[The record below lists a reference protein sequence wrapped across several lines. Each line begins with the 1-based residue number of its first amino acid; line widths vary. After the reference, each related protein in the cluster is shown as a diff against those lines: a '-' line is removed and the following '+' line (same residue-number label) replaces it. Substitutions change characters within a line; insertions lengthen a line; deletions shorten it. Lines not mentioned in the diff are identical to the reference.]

1 MARASSTEFHMG
13 ERQERFL
20 TSTWGA
26 LLAAAFCCLLWGS
39 AFPCIKIG
47 YALFDIAG
55 TDTASQMLFAGTRFL
70 LAGAMVIV
78 FVSIARRRPL
88 APKRTD
94 VGGICLLALFQTFG
108 QYAFF
113 YLGLAHAAGTT
124 SSVIEASA
132 NFFAILL
139 SALAFRKSGLPAG
152 RWRGAS
158 WGLLAW
164 FSSILVVAWAAS
176 RFHSRP
182 TARG

>member
-1 MARASSTEFHMG
+1 MTREDSAEFRMG

-47 YALFDIAG
+47 YALFGIAG

-88 APKRTD
+88 AAFSQVKVDSSLCRFPTLRSGHARTP
-94 VGGICLLALFQTFG
+94 
-108 QYAFF
+108 
-113 YLGLAHAAGTT
+113 
-124 SSVIEASA
+124 S
-132 NFFAILL
+132 
-139 SALAFRKSGLPAG
+139 FRYQRA
-152 RWRGAS
+152 
-158 WGLLAW
+158 
-164 FSSILVVAWAAS
+164 
-176 RFHSRP
+176 
-182 TARG
+182 